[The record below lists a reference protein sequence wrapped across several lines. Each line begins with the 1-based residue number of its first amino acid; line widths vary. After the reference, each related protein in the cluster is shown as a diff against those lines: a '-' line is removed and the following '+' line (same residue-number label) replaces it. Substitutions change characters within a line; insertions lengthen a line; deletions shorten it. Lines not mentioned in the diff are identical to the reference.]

1 MPMCTS
7 LRRTERRICRPL
19 TNLCIRQER
28 IANEILMFFRA
39 DKKNK
44 GTLYINEPIEA
55 GGGDGELTLNDV
67 LADPLFVDEEYEHKA
82 ESRLYVY
89 LLNTRLDGRERQ
101 IIRLRYGFDGN
112 EPLSQQQVAD
122 LLHISRSYVSRLEKK
137 AVERLR
143 EQMKE

>member
-82 ESRLYVY
+82 ESRTAASTGEYPS
-89 LLNTRLDGRERQ
+89 RRQ
-101 IIRLRYGFDGN
+101 GA
-112 EPLSQQQVAD
+112 AD
-122 LLHISRSYVSRLEKK
+122 HPA
-137 AVERLR
+137 AVWL
-143 EQMKE
+143 

>member
-1 MPMCTS
+1 MK
-7 LRRTERRICRPL
+7 ERRKEGLRS
-19 TNLCIRQER
+19 RQER

-82 ESRLYVY
+82 ESERLRQLV
-89 LLNTRLDGRERQ
+89 NTRLDGRERQ
-101 IIRLRYGFDGN
+101 VIRLRYGFDGN

>member
-1 MPMCTS
+1 MGSAPGCS
-7 LRRTERRICRPL
+7 GAAG
-19 TNLCIRQER
+19 RQASGFCVR

-82 ESRLYVY
+82 ESERLRQLV
-89 LLNTRLDGRERQ
+89 NTRLDGRERQ

>member
-1 MPMCTS
+1 
-7 LRRTERRICRPL
+7 
-19 TNLCIRQER
+19 
-28 IANEILMFFRA
+28 MFFRA

-82 ESRLYVY
+82 ESERLRQLV
-89 LLNTRLDGRERQ
+89 NTRLDDRERQ

-143 EQMKE
+143 EQMKG

>member
-1 MPMCTS
+1 M
-7 LRRTERRICRPL
+7 
-19 TNLCIRQER
+19 
-28 IANEILMFFRA
+28 
-39 DKKNK
+39 
-44 GTLYINEPIEA
+44 
-55 GGGDGELTLNDV
+55 
-67 LADPLFVDEEYEHKA
+67 
-82 ESRLYVY
+82 
-89 LLNTRLDGRERQ
+89 NTRLDGRERQ

>member
-1 MPMCTS
+1 MEKRKKRA
-7 LRRTERRICRPL
+7 LRS
-19 TNLCIRQER
+19 RQER

-44 GTLYINEPIEA
+44 GAVYISEPIEA
-55 GGGDGELTLNDV
+55 GGGEGELTLNDV
-67 LADPLFVDEEYEHKA
+67 LADSLFVDEEYERKA
-82 ESRLYVY
+82 EADRLRQLVD
-89 LLNTRLDGRERQ
+89 TRLDGRERQ

-112 EPLSQQQVAD
+112 DPLSQQQVAD

-143 EQMKE
+143 EQMNG